1 MRHNVAGKRLGRN
14 TNQRKALMKNLA
26 TSLIQNE
33 RIETTIV
40 KAKELRRY
48 VEPFITLA
56 KNDSVANRRLA
67 MARLGSKTVVQK
79 LFSPE
84 FRARFNERPGGY
96 TRILKGMVGGPGRK
110 PGFASSQFRLGDG
123 AEMAIIELVD
133 YVLPEPKNVEESAE

>member
-1 MRHNVAGKRLGRN
+1 MRHNVAGKRLGRT

-26 TSLIQNE
+26 TSLIQHE
-33 RIETTIV
+33 RIETTLV

-79 LFSPE
+79 LFSSE
-84 FRARFNERPGGY
+84 FQARFNARPGGY
-96 TRILKGMVGGPGRK
+96 TRILKTDHR
-110 PGFASSQFRLGDG
+110 RGD
-123 AEMAIIELVD
+123 AADMALLELVD
-133 YVLPEPKNVEESAE
+133 YVLPEPKAVEETAE